1 MPNSADKY
9 DTLSLVICLELD
21 DGTGH
26 GSDNVVAITVAL
38 MTIAGA
44 DRSRIVG
51 VRVAGTDK
59 RYARHTTIGNPF
71 ATLAR

>member
-9 DTLSLVICLELD
+9 DTLSLVVCLELD

-44 DRSRIVG
+44 D
-51 VRVAGTDK
+51 
-59 RYARHTTIGNPF
+59 
-71 ATLAR
+71 